1 MIGQL
6 QRLHPIVIHYLTVK
20 VKDAK
25 GGSALI
31 CVIDAKGFFSDSDV
45 EWDDVAFAI
54 ERGDYG
60 DEGKMWAVV

>member
-6 QRLHPIVIHYLTVK
+6 QRFHPVVIHYLTVK

-25 GGSALI
+25 SGSALI

-54 ERGDYG
+54 
-60 DEGKMWAVV
+60 K